1 MSGGRSTQPLR
12 PRGPQERSG
21 AGKPDSPAAGSRNTE
36 SPARPQ
42 HFFSRNERRRLRFQ
56 SASHDQLSSAQLST
70 APYPR
75 AATGRG
81 HGPAEPPALRFS
93 TDRARGAERNRT
105 LPAPSRRRG
114 GPRRNVPGAEPR
126 PRHSLAATTMA
137 RTLLSMSSS
146 PGCAITGPLRSAPQP
161 AGPGRAQHSAGSGTA
176 PPGPLAAGP
185 EVAVAT
191 RRAGGAPGRS
201 GREGRDRRPRAG
213 APRGH
218 REGEPVIN
226 GQRRPPPAGRSG
238 AAPAERSPGGQPQPA
253 QSRHTAP

>member
-1 MSGGRSTQPLR
+1 MNTDVDTAARGRGDAVSGGRSTQPLR

-161 AGPGRAQHSAGSGTA
+161 AGPGPAQRRQRHR
-176 PPGPLAAGP
+176 PPGPIGGGTGGRRGDATRGRSPGKERPRGEGPTAACGSSARAP
-185 EVAVAT
+185 G
-191 RRAGGAPGRS
+191 RRAG
-201 GREGRDRRPRAG
+201 
-213 APRGH
+213 
-218 REGEPVIN
+218 N
-226 GQRRPPPAGRSG
+226 
-238 AAPAERSPGGQPQPA
+238 
-253 QSRHTAP
+253 